1 MEEKISAAIKSAIE
15 GAPDRKFV
23 ESVDFA
29 FTIKDVDLKN
39 PNNRIQEDYLRIL
52 RFFRFHAQF
61 ADLVVDFER
70 DALDAIKDNQNG
82 LKVLSKEIQSYS
94 NVECS
99 YIIEHGSKL
108 DVVKRLIDEDQ
119 TISLLVLASSK
130 RDKNPGV
137 LVETISGDGYSIP
150 VVVLPG
156 NLNDDSIDKLS
167 GYRN

>member
-1 MEEKISAAIKSAIE
+1 MKEIFLAVFDGTDECKSAVRYAARRAQLNNANLLIVATVDTAEFTYWLSVNSKMIDNIE
-15 GAPDRKFV
+15 K
-23 ESVDFA
+23 ES
-29 FTIKDVDLKN
+29 K
-39 PNNRIQEDYLRIL
+39 EM
-52 RFFRFHAQF
+52 
-61 ADLVVDFER
+61 
-70 DALDAIKDNQNG
+70 

-108 DVVKRLIDEDQ
+108 DVVKRLIDEDEA
-119 TISLLVLASSK
+119 ISLLVLASNK
-130 RDKNPGV
+130 KDKNPGV

>member
-1 MEEKISAAIKSAIE
+1 MKEIFLAVFDGTDECKSAVRYAARRAQLNNANLLIVATVDTAEFTYWLSVNSKMIDNIE
-15 GAPDRKFV
+15 K
-23 ESVDFA
+23 ES
-29 FTIKDVDLKN
+29 K
-39 PNNRIQEDYLRIL
+39 EM
-52 RFFRFHAQF
+52 
-61 ADLVVDFER
+61 
-70 DALDAIKDNQNG
+70 

-108 DVVKRLIDEDQ
+108 DVVKRLIDEDE
-119 TISLLVLASSK
+119 TISLLVLASNK
-130 RDKNPGV
+130 KDKNPGV

-167 GYRN
+167 G

>member
-1 MEEKISAAIKSAIE
+1 MKEIFLAVFDGTDECKSAVRYAARRAQLNNANLLIVETVDTAEFTYWLSVNSKMIDNIE
-15 GAPDRKFV
+15 K
-23 ESVDFA
+23 ES
-29 FTIKDVDLKN
+29 K
-39 PNNRIQEDYLRIL
+39 EM
-52 RFFRFHAQF
+52 
-61 ADLVVDFER
+61 
-70 DALDAIKDNQNG
+70 

-108 DVVKRLIDEDQ
+108 DVVKRLIDEDE
-119 TISLLVLASSK
+119 TISLLVLASNK
-130 RDKNPGV
+130 KDKNPGV

>member
-1 MEEKISAAIKSAIE
+1 MKEIFLAVFDGTDECKSAVRYAARRAQLNNANLLIVATVDTAEFTYWLSVNSKMIDNIE
-15 GAPDRKFV
+15 K
-23 ESVDFA
+23 ES
-29 FTIKDVDLKN
+29 K
-39 PNNRIQEDYLRIL
+39 EM
-52 RFFRFHAQF
+52 
-61 ADLVVDFER
+61 
-70 DALDAIKDNQNG
+70 

-94 NVECS
+94 NLECS

-108 DVVKRLIDEDQ
+108 DVVKRLIDEDE
-119 TISLLVLASSK
+119 TISLLVLASNK
-130 RDKNPGV
+130 KDKNPGV

>member
-1 MEEKISAAIKSAIE
+1 MKEIFLAVFDGTDECKSAVRYAARRAQLNNANLLIVATIDTAEFTYWLSVNSKMIDNIE
-15 GAPDRKFV
+15 K
-23 ESVDFA
+23 ES
-29 FTIKDVDLKN
+29 K
-39 PNNRIQEDYLRIL
+39 EM
-52 RFFRFHAQF
+52 
-61 ADLVVDFER
+61 
-70 DALDAIKDNQNG
+70 

-108 DVVKRLIDEDQ
+108 DVVKRLIDEDE
-119 TISLLVLASSK
+119 TISLLVLASNK
-130 RDKNPGV
+130 KDKNPGV

>member
-1 MEEKISAAIKSAIE
+1 MKEIFLAVFDGTDECKSAVRYAARRAQLNNANLLIVATVDTAEFTYWLSVNSKMIDNIE
-15 GAPDRKFV
+15 K
-23 ESVDFA
+23 ES
-29 FTIKDVDLKN
+29 K
-39 PNNRIQEDYLRIL
+39 EM
-52 RFFRFHAQF
+52 
-61 ADLVVDFER
+61 
-70 DALDAIKDNQNG
+70 

-99 YIIEHGSKL
+99 YIIDHGSKL
-108 DVVKRLIDEDQ
+108 DVVKRLINKEKA
-119 TISLLVLASSK
+119 ISLLVLASNK
-130 RDKNPGV
+130 KDKNPGV

>member
-1 MEEKISAAIKSAIE
+1 MKEIFLAVFDGTDECKSAVRYAARRAQLNNANLLIVATVDTAEFTYWLSVNSKMIDNIE
-15 GAPDRKFV
+15 K
-23 ESVDFA
+23 ES
-29 FTIKDVDLKN
+29 KEMLK
-39 PNNRIQEDYLRIL
+39 
-52 RFFRFHAQF
+52 A
-61 ADLVVDFER
+61 
-70 DALDAIKDNQNG
+70 
-82 LKVLSKEIQSYS
+82 LSKEIQSYS

-108 DVVKRLIDEDQ
+108 DVVKRLIDEDE
-119 TISLLVLASSK
+119 TISLLVLASNK
-130 RDKNPGV
+130 KDKNPGV

>member
-1 MEEKISAAIKSAIE
+1 MKEIFLAVFDGTDECKSAVRYAARRAQLNNANLLIVATVDTAEFTYWLSVNSKMIDNIE
-15 GAPDRKFV
+15 K
-23 ESVDFA
+23 ES
-29 FTIKDVDLKN
+29 K
-39 PNNRIQEDYLRIL
+39 EM
-52 RFFRFHAQF
+52 
-61 ADLVVDFER
+61 
-70 DALDAIKDNQNG
+70 

-108 DVVKRLIDEDQ
+108 DVVKRLINEDEA
-119 TISLLVLASSK
+119 ISLLVLASNK
-130 RDKNPGV
+130 KDKNPGV

-156 NLNDDSIDKLS
+156 NLDDDSIDKLS

>member
-1 MEEKISAAIKSAIE
+1 MKEIFLAVFDGTDECKSAVRYAARRAQLNNANLLIVATVDTAEFTYWLSVNSKMIDNIE
-15 GAPDRKFV
+15 K
-23 ESVDFA
+23 ES
-29 FTIKDVDLKN
+29 K
-39 PNNRIQEDYLRIL
+39 EM
-52 RFFRFHAQF
+52 
-61 ADLVVDFER
+61 
-70 DALDAIKDNQNG
+70 

-108 DVVKRLIDEDQ
+108 DVVKRLIDEDE
-119 TISLLVLASSK
+119 TISLLVLASNK
-130 RDKNPGV
+130 KDKNPGV

-156 NLNDDSIDKLS
+156 NLNDDTIDKLS

>member
-1 MEEKISAAIKSAIE
+1 MKEIFLAVFDGTDECKSAVRYAARRAQLNNANLLIVATVDTAEFTYWLSVNSKMIDNIE
-15 GAPDRKFV
+15 K
-23 ESVDFA
+23 ES
-29 FTIKDVDLKN
+29 KEMLK
-39 PNNRIQEDYLRIL
+39 
-52 RFFRFHAQF
+52 A
-61 ADLVVDFER
+61 
-70 DALDAIKDNQNG
+70 
-82 LKVLSKEIQSYS
+82 LSKEIQSYS

-108 DVVKRLIDEDQ
+108 DVVKRLIDEDEA
-119 TISLLVLASSK
+119 ISLLVLASNK
-130 RDKNPGV
+130 KDKNPGV

>member
-1 MEEKISAAIKSAIE
+1 MKEIFLAVFDGTDECKSAVRYAARRAQLNNANLLIVATVDTAEFTYWLSVNSKMIDNIE
-15 GAPDRKFV
+15 K
-23 ESVDFA
+23 ES
-29 FTIKDVDLKN
+29 K
-39 PNNRIQEDYLRIL
+39 EM
-52 RFFRFHAQF
+52 
-61 ADLVVDFER
+61 
-70 DALDAIKDNQNG
+70 

-99 YIIEHGSKL
+99 YIIDHGSKL
-108 DVVKRLIDEDQ
+108 DVVKRLINEDEA
-119 TISLLVLASSK
+119 ISLLVLASNK
-130 RDKNPGV
+130 KDKNPGV

>member
-1 MEEKISAAIKSAIE
+1 MKEIFLAVFDGTDECKSAVRYAARRAQLNNANLLIVATVDTAEFTYWLSVNSKMIDNIE
-15 GAPDRKFV
+15 K
-23 ESVDFA
+23 ES
-29 FTIKDVDLKN
+29 K
-39 PNNRIQEDYLRIL
+39 EM
-52 RFFRFHAQF
+52 
-61 ADLVVDFER
+61 
-70 DALDAIKDNQNG
+70 

-108 DVVKRLIDEDQ
+108 DVVKRLIDEDE
-119 TISLLVLASSK
+119 TISLLVLASNK
-130 RDKNPGV
+130 KDKNPGV

-150 VVVLPG
+150 VVFLPG

>member
-1 MEEKISAAIKSAIE
+1 MKEIFLAVFDGTDECKSAVRYAARRAQLNNANLLIVATVDTAEFTYWLSVNSKMIDNIE
-15 GAPDRKFV
+15 K
-23 ESVDFA
+23 ES
-29 FTIKDVDLKN
+29 K
-39 PNNRIQEDYLRIL
+39 EM
-52 RFFRFHAQF
+52 
-61 ADLVVDFER
+61 
-70 DALDAIKDNQNG
+70 

-108 DVVKRLIDEDQ
+108 DVVKRLIDEDE
-119 TISLLVLASSK
+119 TISLLVLASNK
-130 RDKNPGV
+130 KDKNPGV

-150 VVVLPG
+150 DVVLPG

>member
-1 MEEKISAAIKSAIE
+1 MKEIFLAVFDGTDECKSAVRYAARRAQLNNANLLIVATVDTAEFTYWLSVNSKMIDNIE
-15 GAPDRKFV
+15 K
-23 ESVDFA
+23 ES
-29 FTIKDVDLKN
+29 K
-39 PNNRIQEDYLRIL
+39 EM
-52 RFFRFHAQF
+52 
-61 ADLVVDFER
+61 
-70 DALDAIKDNQNG
+70 

-108 DVVKRLIDEDQ
+108 DVVKRLIDEDE
-119 TISLLVLASSK
+119 TISLLVLASNK
-130 RDKNPGV
+130 KDKNPGV

>member
-1 MEEKISAAIKSAIE
+1 MKEIFLAVFDGTDECKSAVRYAARRAQLNNANLLIVATVDSAEFTYWLSVNSKMIDNIE
-15 GAPDRKFV
+15 K
-23 ESVDFA
+23 ES
-29 FTIKDVDLKN
+29 K
-39 PNNRIQEDYLRIL
+39 EM
-52 RFFRFHAQF
+52 
-61 ADLVVDFER
+61 
-70 DALDAIKDNQNG
+70 

-108 DVVKRLIDEDQ
+108 DVVKRLIDEDE
-119 TISLLVLASSK
+119 TISLLVLASNK
-130 RDKNPGV
+130 KDKNPGV